1 MKAPTECVRVELLRE
16 WAAHARKLIDDID
29 TFSAA
34 TGRPIPPHLADR
46 YARACGEV
54 AKVEAAVAGDG
65 LGFIPLLWLG
75 WAGGAA
81 LLAATVG
88 TGYVLYETSKE
99 LASSARQGVK
109 QVAGATAQAMALASY
124 AVVGIMVYNFAR
136 KRRAA

>member
-1 MKAPTECVRVELLRE
+1 MKPSPNCVDVGLLRE
-16 WAAHARKLIDDID
+16 WAATARKLIDNID

-34 TGRPIPPHLADR
+34 TGRPIPPHLEDA
-46 YARACGEV
+46 YARTCQDV
-54 AKVEAAVAGDG
+54 AKIEAAVGGDG
-65 LGFIPLLWLG
+65 LGFIPLVWLG
-75 WAGGAA
+75 WASGAA

-88 TGYVLYETSKE
+88 GGYVLYETSKQ
-99 LASSARQGVK
+99 LASSAREGVK